1 MTDAQREALSTDD
14 PEHRLRVVG
23 SIIQLCGWNSYS
35 VILWA
40 FKASWLVFYI
50 RLTVLDPDDLAIAP
64 LPDLLL
70 PRTSFDTDKQWNIVG
85 WYR

>member
-14 PEHRLRVVG
+14 PEHKLRVIG

-50 RLTVLDPDDLAIAP
+50 RLTVLDPDDLALAP
-64 LPDLLL
+64 LLHLHL
-70 PRTSFDTDKQWNIVG
+70 PRTSVDTDRNGIV
-85 WYR
+85 